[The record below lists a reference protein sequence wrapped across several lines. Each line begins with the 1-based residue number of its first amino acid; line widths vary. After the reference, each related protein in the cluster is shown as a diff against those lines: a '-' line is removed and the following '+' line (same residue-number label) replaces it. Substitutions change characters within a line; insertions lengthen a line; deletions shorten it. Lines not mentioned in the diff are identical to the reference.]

1 LKFKPLRH
9 YLVTGLIVWLPII
22 VTLWIFR
29 FVIELLDKTISLLP
43 HAYQPEQLI
52 GFHLPGLGVIVTLLV
67 LSMTGMFATN
77 FLGQRMVRWGESIL
91 ARIPLVR
98 SIYNA
103 AKQVIEAVFSTN
115 SQAFRKVLLVE
126 YPRKGMWSIAFLTNQ
141 SNPYI
146 EDKTGLEMLTIFI
159 PTTPNPTSGFLMA
172 IPKSEATELDMS
184 IDEALKLVISL
195 GVMQNG
201 LPPQNQTVTN
211 PSNP

>member
-1 LKFKPLRH
+1 MKFKPLRH

>member
-1 LKFKPLRH
+1 MKFKPFRH

-22 VTLWIFR
+22 VTFLVFR

-43 HAYQPEQLI
+43 NAYQPEQLL
-52 GFHLPGLGVIVTLLV
+52 GFHLPGLGVVVTLIV
-67 LSMTGMFATN
+67 LTLTGVFATN
-77 FLGQRMVRWGESIL
+77 FFGQRLVRWGEAIL

-141 SNPYI
+141 ANPSI
-146 EDKTGLEMLTIFI
+146 EKKTGMEMLTIFI

-172 IPKSEATELDMS
+172 IPKSDAIELDMS

-195 GVMQNG
+195 GVMQPG
-201 LPPQNQTVTN
+201 LPVANQTEAN
-211 PSNP
+211 PSNL